1 MKRDRERFGNLEA
14 RRLESRPR
22 RAGRIH
28 WLATGG
34 SSAKQASGRTNPV
47 TQRGLFFWPAWLLLL
62 LGHCLL
68 HGLEPA
74 KHISQYG
81 HDSWTSQHGL
91 PGEAVYQILQTPDGY
106 LWMRTSAGL
115 VRFDGVRFVSMDA
128 QLGGEPARAIAV
140 AVDGDLLVRTTSKTF
155 HYKDGHF
162 TDYLPPAPLPDGGIR
177 VIAQG
182 ENHEVLVGSDDF
194 LYAVRKDGVHLLRS
208 RTAWIS
214 DFARDQAKLWVGG
227 SAELYSY
234 QNGKLTDE
242 ASLAKSG
249 GVASLAV
256 DRSHTLWVGT
266 SDGLFRLNPR
276 TASLEKAAKGKIHV
290 SVNSILED
298 HQDNLWVGTLE
309 RGLFRIKG
317 DQITSFNFQ
326 DGLTDN
332 SVLSLYEDREGSL
345 WVGTASGLDRFRDT
359 KAVTYTV
366 NDGLP
371 SNAVKS
377 AVVGPDGAVNL
388 FCNAGGLARIKGGKV
403 TAFFKVPGLEHFFG
417 GAQYVDKDGNL
428 WLGTMG
434 GLARWKDGQFTVY
447 KTDPEL
453 SGKFISAIS
462 EDAEGLVITNS
473 STLALRVKDGR
484 TSQFTIRGQST
495 PMTSPG
501 NYTFTMYRDPSGT
514 LWFGTVQGLFKFA
527 PGAPPGQARQSSI
540 HFAVTSI
547 SDDGRGSLWLGGRV
561 PGITRFR
568 ISDGRV
574 TRYTKRDGLF
584 DDFPSKAIADDQGN
598 LWISTANGIYRAEGG
613 ELDAFAEGRSS
624 TIHATVFGTADGM
637 KTSEGSSPES
647 QPGGARSPDGKL
659 WFPTAKG
666 VVVIDPRH
674 LMHNELEPPVVI
686 ETVLADNRELPLGSD
701 LELSPGKDKLE
712 FHYTALSLRVPERVR
727 FKYQLEGYDR
737 DWVDADARRVA
748 YYNNLPPG
756 RYRFHVIASND
767 DGLWNQEGSS
777 VSFVLQPHFY
787 QTRWFYAVCG
797 LSLILL
803 LLSGQ
808 TYATRRFRV
817 RAEQLTRIVD
827 ARTKDLQE
835 EISERQR
842 AEQAAEAANRAKS
855 EFLANMSHE
864 IRTPMNGV
872 IGMTDLA
879 LDTDLNHEQREYLQA
894 VKLSAD
900 SLLTVI
906 NDILDFSKIEA
917 GKIDLE
923 RLDFNPRECVEA
935 TLKALALRADEGGI
949 ELLCDISLDLPDRV
963 LGDSTRMRQ
972 ILFNLVGNGI
982 KFTPQG
988 EVAVKA
994 EVETLQSDHCV
1005 VHFTVSDTGIG
1016 IAPEKQKLMFE
1027 PFTQA
1032 DASTTRQYGGTGL
1045 GLAITKRLVETMG
1058 GRIWIESE
1066 PGKGTEV
1073 HFTLDLGIPE
1083 GKAAPAIDPV
1093 SIQALRGI
1101 RVLVVDDN
1109 QTNRRILQT
1118 MLTRWEMRPTAVES
1132 GNKALEALHAGVS
1145 ENDRFSL
1152 VLTDMHMP
1160 KMDGF
1165 GLVERI
1171 AHTRLA
1177 SEVAI
1182 VMLTSAGHRG
1192 DIARCRHLNLAG
1204 YLVKPVRQLELR
1216 DAITRVLG
1224 SWRRSELQVLKES
1237 TGTYQEQIQTTRPLR
1252 ILLAEDNHVNQ
1263 RLATRLLEKRGHFV
1277 SVVENGREALDAL
1290 YRSSFDLVL
1299 MDVQMPV
1306 MDGIEATMALRHRES
1321 ATSNHQPIIAL
1332 TAHAMKG
1339 DLERCMGAGMDGYL
1353 SKPIRPQELDRLLEE
1368 YLETEQEP
1376 SRVSS

>member
-1 MKRDRERFGNLEA
+1 MKR
-14 RRLESRPR
+14 
-22 RAGRIH
+22 
-28 WLATGG
+28 
-34 SSAKQASGRTNPV
+34 
-47 TQRGLFFWPAWLLLL
+47 RGLLFWPACLLLLL
-62 LGHCLL
+62 LGPSLL

-74 KHISQYG
+74 RNISQYG

-140 AVDGDLLVRTTSKTF
+140 AVDGDLLIRTTTKTV

-162 TDYLPPAPLPDGGIR
+162 AEYLPPGPLPDGGIR

-194 LYAVRKDGVHLLRS
+194 LYVVREDGVHLLRS

-214 DFARDQAKLWVGG
+214 DFARDRGKLWVGG
-227 SAELYSY
+227 TGELYSY

-242 ASLAKSG
+242 VSMEKAGGIASL
-249 GVASLAV
+249 VV

-266 SDGLFRLNPR
+266 SEGLFRLNPR
-276 TASLEKAAKGKIHV
+276 TASLDNAAKGKIHV

-298 HQDNLWVGTLE
+298 RQGNLWVGTLE
-309 RGLFRIKG
+309 QGLFRIKG
-317 DQITSFNFQ
+317 DQITSFNFH

-377 AVVGPDGAVNL
+377 AVVGTDGAVNL
-388 FCNAGGLARIKGGKV
+388 FCNVGGLARIKDGTV
-403 TAFFKVPGLEHFFG
+403 TAISKVPGLEHFFG
-417 GAQYVDKDGNL
+417 SAQYVDKDGAL

-434 GLARWKDGQFTVY
+434 GLTRWKDGQFTVY
-447 KTDPEL
+447 DTDPEL
-453 SGKFISAIS
+453 TKKFISAIS
-462 EDAEGLVITNS
+462 EDAEGLVISNS
-473 STLALRVKDGR
+473 STLALRVKDGK
-484 TSQFTIRGQST
+484 TSPFTIRGQTT
-495 PMTSPG
+495 PLTGSG

-514 LWFGTVQGLFKFA
+514 LWFGTVKGLFKFA
-527 PGAPPGQARQSSI
+527 PGAPPNQAQQSSI
-540 HFAVTSI
+540 GFAVTSI
-547 SDDGRGSLWLGGRV
+547 SDDGRGNLWLGGRI

-574 TRYTKRDGLF
+574 THYTKRDGLF
-584 DDFPSKAIADDQGN
+584 DDYPSKALPDDQGN
-598 LWISTANGIYRAEGG
+598 LWISTANGIYRADGG

-624 TIHATVFGTADGM
+624 AVHATIFGTADGM
-637 KTSEGSSPES
+637 KTSEASSPES
-647 QPGGARSPDGKL
+647 QPGGARTPDGKL

-674 LMHNELEPPVVI
+674 LMQNRLEPPVVI
-686 ETVLADNRELPLGSD
+686 ESVLVDNRELPLGRN

-748 YYNNLPPG
+748 YYTNLPPG

-767 DGLWNQEGSS
+767 DGLWNQAGAS
-777 VSFVLQPHFY
+777 VGFVLQPHFY
-787 QTRWFYAVCG
+787 QTGWFYAVCG

-803 LLSGQ
+803 LLAGQ
-808 TYATRRFRV
+808 MYATRRFRV
-817 RAEQLTRIVD
+817 RAEQLTRVVD

-835 EISERQR
+835 EITERQR

-879 LDTDLNHEQREYLQA
+879 LDTDLNQEQREYLQA

-923 RLDFNPRECVEA
+923 HIDFNPRECVEA

-982 KFTPQG
+982 KFTPDG

-994 EVETLQSDHCV
+994 ELETLDPDRCI

-1073 HFTLDLGIPE
+1073 HFTLELGIPE

-1093 SIQALRGI
+1093 SVQALRGI

-1109 QTNRRILQT
+1109 QTNRRILQS
-1118 MLTRWEMRPTAVES
+1118 MLTRWEMRPMAVES
-1132 GNKALEALHAGVS
+1132 GQKALEALHAASS
-1145 ENDRFSL
+1145 EDDPFSL

-1177 SEVAI
+1177 SELAI

-1192 DIARCRHLNLAG
+1192 DIARCRHLEPGRLPGQAGTPVGTPRCHHPRSGKLA
-1204 YLVKPVRQLELR
+1204 P
-1216 DAITRVLG
+1216 D
-1224 SWRRSELQVLKES
+1224 
-1237 TGTYQEQIQTTRPLR
+1237 
-1252 ILLAEDNHVNQ
+1252 
-1263 RLATRLLEKRGHFV
+1263 
-1277 SVVENGREALDAL
+1277 
-1290 YRSSFDLVL
+1290 
-1299 MDVQMPV
+1299 
-1306 MDGIEATMALRHRES
+1306 
-1321 ATSNHQPIIAL
+1321 
-1332 TAHAMKG
+1332 
-1339 DLERCMGAGMDGYL
+1339 
-1353 SKPIRPQELDRLLEE
+1353 
-1368 YLETEQEP
+1368 
-1376 SRVSS
+1376 